1 MVPMGFVK
9 SPPRMFMNL
18 RRYLGFG
25 AIAIVVVIIGLWSI
39 QSPDYTDAALVEA
52 DAVDDTHPLKD
63 SSVGGSYNK
72 DGVAPFG
79 MVQRLPK
86 QLDGVA
92 VVAVAAEAPG
102 VEVVMADQNALFGVH
117 CVACHGR
124 DGLGVE
130 PLGVGLVDSSFVQSK
145 STAELVEML
154 KVGRM
159 PDSADSVKGR
169 VMPGFAWMG
178 DDQLTELAVF
188 LQAQNP

>member
-1 MVPMGFVK
+1 MNSLPK
-9 SPPRMFMNL
+9 ISMNL
-18 RRYLGFG
+18 RRYLGLG
-25 AIAIVVVIIGLWSI
+25 VIAIAVVSIGLWST
-39 QSPDYTDAALVEA
+39 QSPDYIDVAVVEA
-52 DAVDDTHPLKD
+52 DATDDMPLLQNN
-63 SSVGGSYNK
+63 SVGGTYNK

-79 MVQRLPK
+79 MAQRLPK

-92 VVAVAAEAPG
+92 VVAVVAEEPG

-178 DDQLTELAVF
+178 DDQLTEMAVF
-188 LQAQNP
+188 LKAQNP

>member
-25 AIAIVVVIIGLWSI
+25 AIAIAVVIIGLWSI

-124 DGLGVE
+124 DGLGIE
-130 PLGVGLVDSSFVQSK
+130 PLGIGLVDSPFVQSK

-159 PDSADSVKGR
+159 PDSVDSVKGR

-178 DDQLTELAVF
+178 DDQLTEMAVF
-188 LQAQNP
+188 LKAQNP

>member
-1 MVPMGFVK
+1 VNSLPK
-9 SPPRMFMNL
+9 ISMNL
-18 RRYLGFG
+18 RRYLGLG
-25 AIAIVVVIIGLWSI
+25 VIAIAVVIIGLWSI
-39 QSPDYTDAALVEA
+39 QSPDYTDAAMVEA